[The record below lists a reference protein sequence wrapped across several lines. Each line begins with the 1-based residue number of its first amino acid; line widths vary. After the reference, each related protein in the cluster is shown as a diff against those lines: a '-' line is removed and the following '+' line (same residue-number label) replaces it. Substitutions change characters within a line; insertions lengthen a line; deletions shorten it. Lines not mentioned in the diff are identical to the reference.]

1 MQQKRKLKCGKEK
14 IMFTSILT
22 ISYPAQAVQAFAGS
36 AMVYARPLFGLGA
49 LATMLM
55 VFKPMVVGVLQA
67 IRLVFRPRLTLEERN
82 GRRILQ
88 GVLMLNS
95 MARDLESREPNQ
107 AAELRQLASRC

>member
-1 MQQKRKLKCGKEK
+1 
-14 IMFTSILT
+14 MFTSILS
-22 ISYPAQAVQAFAGS
+22 ISYPVQALQAIAGS
-36 AMVYARPLFGLGA
+36 AVIYARPLFGLGA

-55 VFKPMVVGVLQA
+55 MFKPMIVGVLQA

-82 GRRILQ
+82 GRRTLQ
-88 GVLMLNS
+88 GVLMLNR